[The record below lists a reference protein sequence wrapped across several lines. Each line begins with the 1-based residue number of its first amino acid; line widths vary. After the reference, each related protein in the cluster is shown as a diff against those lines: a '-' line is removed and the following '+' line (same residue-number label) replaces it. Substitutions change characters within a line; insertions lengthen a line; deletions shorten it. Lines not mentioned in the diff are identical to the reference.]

1 LINTKGRVPRG
12 IGANRET
19 RLEAYRQARD
29 QLKRR
34 IEARFAL
41 DLKPAV

>member
-1 LINTKGRVPRG
+1 MNTKDRVPRG
-12 IGANRET
+12 IEANRET

-29 QLKRR
+29 TLKKR

-41 DLKPAV
+41 DLKPVV

>member
-1 LINTKGRVPRG
+1 MINTKDRVPRG
-12 IGANRET
+12 IEGNREA
-19 RLEAYRQARD
+19 RIEACRRVWD

-41 DLKPAV
+41 DLKPMV